1 MKDFQVVS
9 ALTQLKALVA
19 GLYGRIDSLAV
30 AAAPTVDFAVD
41 MFDRQNQDTL
51 GPYWSGANHVIR
63 ANRAITSVGA
73 TTAATVAYVSTTF
86 GSAYCAVNVYGSA
99 STLVESVYQAN
110 LSSSDFTC
118 QAPFFSPSTEWEIA
132 AATLDPD
139 NFVTVDGVVTSGAAT
154 GLASGG
160 GVCIANS
167 SNAVEGFGV
176 VSYRAPAL
184 LASRYGVL
192 CSLPA
197 ISAAKV
203 LHGSSV
209 LAAVVL
215 SEASKIAASPPS
227 SSCAQ
232 YSAAFDI
239 INVGASNN
247 VSVVCND
254 NLVTMMLGRNVIF
267 SGAPAAV
274 SRKSRVRAG
283 LTTPNANVAAAKV
296 LFPAADAGGITR
308 FKVWRNDIPEPP
320 DESGHGTL
328 VNGRWQYTDKYH
340 TPVVDEDGN
349 IVRNEDG
356 TVASYVYDPEA

>member
-1 MKDFQVVS
+1 MNVDYTILGQT
-9 ALTQLKALVA
+9 AEIIRLLRAA
-19 GLYGRIDSLAV
+19 GLGVKS
-30 AAAPTVDFAVD
+30 APTVDFAVD
-41 MFDRQNQDTL
+41 MFDRQDQDTL

-63 ANRAITSVGA
+63 ANRAVTSVGA
-73 TTAATVAYVSTTF
+73 ATAATVAYVSTTY
-86 GSAYCAVNVYGSA
+86 GNAYCAVNVYGIA

-132 AATLDPD
+132 AATLDPTT
-139 NFVTVDGVVTSGAAT
+139 FVTVDGVVTSGAAT

-215 SEASKIAASPPS
+215 SEASKIVNSPPS

-232 YSAAFDI
+232 YSAAFNI

-254 NLVTMMLGRNVIF
+254 NLVTMMLGWNVIF

-296 LFPAADAGGITR
+296 LFPAADAGGITS

-320 DESGHGTL
+320 NQTGHGAYKDGT
-328 VNGRWQYTDKYH
+328 WHYSDKYH
-340 TPVVDEDGN
+340 TPIEDAEGN
-349 IVRNEDG
+349 ITGYTYN
-356 TVASYVYDPEA
+356 PEA